1 MPGGDTMSMATITDP
16 RHSRYGGS
24 AAWDPYLAGTPDSG
38 AAMAPTAAAL
48 GLLPEPAIVMV
59 EQLFS
64 ALAAR
69 LWPNAATGRL
79 TVDWDITDLGGWHR
93 MVLSGGDLVHW
104 PIATTRPGADV
115 VVRITRAQLSGIVT
129 GAGLDGLP
137 ATGDPAA
144 RRRLTEVLS
153 PVRVPRTIG
162 DPVTEP
168 LADPGAGQR
177 RRDRTAEPLRVP
189 VGTR

>member
-1 MPGGDTMSMATITDP
+1 MSMATITDP
-16 RHSRYGGS
+16 RHRRYGGA

-38 AAMAPTAAAL
+38 AAMEPTATAL
-48 GLLPEPAIVMV
+48 GLLSEPAVVMV
-59 EQLFS
+59 EQLFT

-69 LWPNAATGRL
+69 LWPNAAAGRL

-104 PIATTRPGADV
+104 PIATARPGADV
-115 VVRITRAQLSGIVT
+115 VVRITGAQLCGIVT

-144 RRRLTEVLS
+144 WRRLTELLS
-153 PVRVPRTIG
+153 PVRVPRAID

-168 LADPGAGQR
+168 LGDPVAPGAGRR
-177 RRDRTAEPLRVP
+177 RRDRTAESLRVP